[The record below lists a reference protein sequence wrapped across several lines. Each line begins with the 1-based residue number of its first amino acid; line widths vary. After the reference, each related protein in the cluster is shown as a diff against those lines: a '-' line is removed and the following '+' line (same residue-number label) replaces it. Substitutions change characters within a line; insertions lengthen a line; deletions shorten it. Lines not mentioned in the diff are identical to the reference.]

1 LGVWRLVFLRRNFP
15 RSVSHFQEL
24 LASVSMNLFRIGTRG
39 SALALAQAELTERA
53 LALAFPDLHVER
65 RVFITRGDRK
75 LDLSLL
81 KANEAGGKGLFTKE
95 LEDALLRDE
104 IEVAVH
110 SLKDL
115 PGHNPPGLAI
125 TAVLERA
132 PTADML
138 IAKSPGGFDALP
150 HGARLGTSSVRR
162 ARQLRHLRADLRI
175 EEWRGNVQTRLR
187 KLAAASEVAGILL
200 AQAGLERL
208 GFDLSAGTLTFEE
221 TTFQIESLAGRLL
234 PAIGQGAIAL
244 QSRADRTEVSEV
256 LAKLDH
262 RETHLAIRAE
272 RELQRLLAGDCA
284 MPVGVLTTLKD
295 DRLHLRA
302 ILFPADESQ
311 PPHTAEAEGSTA
323 APEAVAKCVF
333 EKLAPPGE
341 PKAGSFRAP

>member
-1 LGVWRLVFLRRNFP
+1 MTVFRL
-15 RSVSHFQEL
+15 
-24 LASVSMNLFRIGTRG
+24 GTRG

-53 LALAFPDLHVER
+53 LAFAFPELRVER

-125 TAVLERA
+125 TAVLARA
-132 PTADML
+132 PTADVL
-138 IAKSPGGFDALP
+138 IAKNSGGFDALP
-150 HGARLGTSSVRR
+150 RGARIGTSSVRR
-162 ARQLRHLRADLRI
+162 ARQLRHLRADLQI

-187 KLAAASEVAGILL
+187 KLAAADEVAGILL

-208 GFDLSAGTLTFEE
+208 GYDLSRGVLEFEGA
-221 TTFQIESLAGRLL
+221 TFQIESLAGRLL

-244 QSRADRTEVSEV
+244 QSRADRAEVSAI
-256 LAKLDH
+256 LAKIDH
-262 RETHLAIRAE
+262 AETHLAIRAE

-284 MPVGVLTTLKD
+284 MPVGALTTLRG
-295 DRLHLRA
+295 DRLHLHA

-311 PPHTAEAEGSTA
+311 PPRSAESEGDAAEPEEVA
-323 APEAVAKCVF
+323 ATVF
-333 EKLAPPGE
+333 AHLGL
-341 PKAGSFRAP
+341 

>member
-1 LGVWRLVFLRRNFP
+1 MFFP
-15 RSVSHFQEL
+15 TPV
-24 LASVSMNLFRIGTRG
+24 VTIFRIGTRG
-39 SALALAQAELTERA
+39 STLALAQAELTERA
-53 LALAFPDLHVER
+53 LALAVPELHTER
-65 RVFITRGDRK
+65 KVFITRGDKK

-104 IEVAVH
+104 IEIAVH

-132 PTADML
+132 PTADVL
-138 IAKSPGGFDALP
+138 IAKHDGGFDALP
-150 HGARLGTSSVRR
+150 QGARIGTSSVRR
-162 ARQLRHLRADLRI
+162 ARQMRHLRPDLQI

-187 KLAAASEVAGILL
+187 KLAVAEGVAGILL

-208 GFDLSAGTLTFEE
+208 GFDLSAGTLAFEDATFHV
-221 TTFQIESLAGRLL
+221 ESLAGRLL

-244 QSRADRTEVSEV
+244 QSRVDRPEVTAILE
-256 LAKLDH
+256 KIDH
-262 RETHLAIRAE
+262 RETHVAIRAE

-284 MPVGVLTTLKD
+284 MPVGALTTLHG

-311 PPHTAEAEGSTA
+311 PPTTAEAEGSA
-323 APEAVAKCVF
+323 DAPEQAAAEVF
-333 EKLAPPGE
+333 
-341 PKAGSFRAP
+341 AGLRRDCSVGL